1 MKYIIDSDI
10 LIYFLKNQGK
20 VVKKMEKISDENIF
34 TTIINYTE
42 LLFGAYN
49 SSMVEQNLKKV
60 KSFLK
65 TINILDFDKKA
76 AENFAKL
83 KAKLK
88 REGNL
93 ISDMDLM
100 IASICTANKFVLVTN
115 NVKHFNRI
123 KKLKIENWI

>member
-10 LIYFLKNQGK
+10 LIYFFKNQGK
-20 VVKKMEKISDENIF
+20 VVKKMEKISEENIF

-49 SSMVEQNLKKV
+49 SSMIEQNLKKI

-65 TINILDFDKKA
+65 TINILDFDKEA
-76 AENFAKL
+76 AQEFARL

-93 ISDMDLM
+93 IPDMDLM
-100 IASICTANKFVLVTN
+100 IASICTANKFVFVTN

-123 KKLKIENWI
+123 EKLKIENWS